1 MGGRGAAATP
11 EHEIPPLIGGI
22 SWYAMGPVG
31 FEPTTKGFTWPLRF
45 RREWTIS
52 SPVRSRLRVW
62 VRDAPSLSSRALE
75 PQVVSAPSAGVPAAR
90 LRIAMGDDP
99 EGFPEFIPSTSRVSA
114 RRHLVDES
122 PALTAVLQA
131 QPRRIVAAARGA
143 AAAASAALDCGP
155 GTCWGGFPGQ
165 PPSAIAAETTTAVT
179 KSDLMAG
186 PSCHRCPQ
194 R

>member
-1 MGGRGAAATP
+1 MIRR
-11 EHEIPPLIGGI
+11 PPRSTLFPYTTLFRSI

-31 FEPTTKGFTWPLRF
+31 FEPTTKGFTCPGVSAGSGLSLHPCARGCACGCGMLQACHQGH
-45 RREWTIS
+45 S
-52 SPVRSRLRVW
+52 S
-62 VRDAPSLSSRALE
+62 

-122 PALTAVLQA
+122 PALTAVPQA

-143 AAAASAALDCGP
+143 AAAASAARDCGP

-186 PSCHRCPQ
+186 TSCPRVPQ

>member
-1 MGGRGAAATP
+1 MERWNFMVCDGPGRIRTYDQ
-11 EHEIPPLIGGI
+11 GI
-22 SWYAMGPVG
+22 HLPR
-31 FEPTTKGFTWPLRF
+31 RF

-75 PQVVSAPSAGVPAAR
+75 PSGSLCTFRRCTGGSAQDCHG
-90 LRIAMGDDP
+90 ITHP

-143 AAAASAALDCGP
+143 AAAAGAALDCGP

-165 PPSAIAAETTTAVT
+165 PSSAIAAETTTAVT